1 MVVRGLCQPS
11 GEVRGG
17 DWIICAHH
25 CQDYNA
31 HMRECAFQG
40 IYCTRYLNA
49 SHKAN
54 EKPRKVEKQDGRK
67 HKPLTEN
74 QKHILRL
81 VSGGMSSRGIARLKG
96 VGVSG
101 IDSTLR
107 VIQQK
112 MGVDSRY
119 DAIQKWKAGISE
131 SSSSNCEY

>member
-1 MVVRGLCQPS
+1 MTV
-11 GEVRGG
+11 
-17 DWIICAHH
+17 CANH

-31 HMRECAFQG
+31 HRRGCARKG
-40 IYCTRYLNA
+40 IFCLPFLFA

-54 EKPRKVEKQDGRK
+54 ETPRKVEKTDGRK

-81 VSGGMSSRGIARLKG
+81 VSGGMSSQDIARLKG
-96 VGVSG
+96 VDVSG

-112 MGVDSRY
+112 LGVNNRQ
-119 DAIQKWKAGISE
+119 DAIQRWKAGISE
-131 SSSSNCEY
+131 GSPSNCEY